1 MNKAAF
7 SLDHYFF
14 SKVKMDLSD
23 VQSKN
28 DVSISFLPSGVF
40 DNETSKFYLSLI
52 FKAKYKNKKTNFIE
66 IDCKATYK
74 FSQIISLDEI
84 PPFFFVNCIAIIFP
98 YVRAYIS
105 TVTLQANVSPI
116 VLPTMNLTDLAEP
129 LKKNTVS
136 K

>member
-28 DVSISFLPSGVF
+28 DVNISFLPSGVF

-52 FKAKYKNKKTNFIE
+52 FKAKYKNKRTNFIE

-105 TVTLQANVSPI
+105 TVSLQANVSPI